1 MSALSFV
8 VECDSFQ
15 CGTDD
20 FHLKCLAVACGRTR
34 TTYYCIFDTS
44 SLQSKGPEAF
54 KTYLHQTLHHGLAL
68 ASAGLPQG
76 MARSVLM
83 HAVLEGF
90 IVLSERGDLASA
102 QVLIWVKGRTKTSFV
117 THLVNVPGL
126 PCAFIV

>member
-15 CGTDD
+15 RRTND
-20 FHLKCLAVACGRTR
+20 FYLKCLAVACGRRR

-83 HAVLEGF
+83 HVVLEGF
-90 IVLSERGDLASA
+90 IVLSERDLAPA
-102 QVLIWVKGRTKTSFV
+102 QVLIWVKGTTKTSFV